1 MFSRLRRSGF
11 ALLGTMHPT
20 LDQGAPTMSNP
31 LLAIRALGQ
40 SIWLDNI
47 SRELLDTGKLARLI
61 AGDGISGVT
70 SNPTIFEKAI
80 GHSELY
86 DRAIIQAA
94 REGLDARGTFFQLAY
109 ADIRNGADLLRPVYD
124 AAGGQDGHISFE
136 LPPELAHDVEGS
148 VEAAKRIFPE
158 IDRPNVF
165 IKVPATPE
173 GVVAFRELTAEGISV
188 NVTLL
193 FAVERYEEIVNAW
206 IEGLEKRVEAG
217 RPVDRLA
224 SVASF
229 FVSRVDTKVDARLE
243 KLGHAELQGMA
254 AVANAKLAYR
264 SFQRLFSGP
273 RWEALAAKGAHVQ
286 RPLWA
291 STSTKNPAYP
301 DTLYV
306 DTLIGPDTV
315 NTMPEATIDATRD
328 HGHAARTI
336 DQKVDEAA
344 AHMDELARIGV
355 DLDMVLVHELVDEG
369 VEAFSK
375 SFNSLIAT
383 IDEKARA
390 LAPAQA

>member
-1 MFSRLRRSGF
+1 
-11 ALLGTMHPT
+11 
-20 LDQGAPTMSNP
+20 MSNP

-47 SRELLDTGKLARLI
+47 SRELLDTGRLAHLI
-61 AGDGISGVT
+61 ADDGISGVT

-86 DRAIIQAA
+86 DRPLRAA
-94 REGLDARGTFFQLAY
+94 AQDGLDARAIFFKLAY
-109 ADIRNGADLLRPVYD
+109 ADIRDGADLLRPTYD
-124 AAGGQDGHISFE
+124 QEGGQDGQISFE
-136 LPPELAHDVEGS
+136 LPPELARDVAGS
-148 VEAAKRIFPE
+148 IEAAKRIKAE

-173 GVVAFRELTAEGISV
+173 GVDAFRELTAAGVSV

-193 FAVERYEEIVNAW
+193 FAVERYEEIANAW
-206 IEGLEKRVEAG
+206 IDGLERRVAAG
-217 RPVDRLA
+217 EPVDRLA

-229 FVSRVDTKVDARLE
+229 FVSRVDSKVDSRLE
-243 KLGHAELQGMA
+243 QLGHTELQGVA

-264 SFQRLFSGP
+264 SFQRLFAGP
-273 RWEALAAKGAHVQ
+273 RWEALEAKGAHVQ

-306 DTLIGPDTV
+306 DTLIGPHTV
-315 NTMPEATIDATRD
+315 NTMPEATIDAVRD
-328 HGHAARTI
+328 HGVAARTI
-336 DQKVDEAA
+336 DQNVEAA
-344 AHMDELARIGV
+344 EAHMTELRRIGV
-355 DLDMVLVHELVDEG
+355 DLDEILVHELVDEG
-369 VEAFSK
+369 VDSFQK
-375 SFNSLIAT
+375 SFDSLIAT

-390 LAPAQA
+390 LAPARA

>member
-1 MFSRLRRSGF
+1 MG
-11 ALLGTMHPT
+11 
-20 LDQGAPTMSNP
+20 NP

-47 SRELLDTGKLARLI
+47 SRELLDTGTLARLI
-61 AGDGISGVT
+61 AEDGISGVT

-86 DRAIIQAA
+86 DRSLGAAA
-94 REGLDARGTFFQLAY
+94 RDGLDAREIFFKLAY
-109 ADIRNGADLLRPVYD
+109 ADIRDGADLLCPRFEEAD
-124 AAGGQDGHISFE
+124 GQDGHISFE
-136 LPPELAHDVEGS
+136 LPPELALDAGGS
-148 VEAAKRIFPE
+148 VEAAKRIFKE
-158 IDRPNVF
+158 IDRPNVL
-165 IKVPATPE
+165 IKVPATSE
-173 GVVAFRELTAEGISV
+173 GVEAFRELTAAGISV

-193 FAVERYEEIVNAW
+193 FAVSRYEEIANAYV
-206 IEGLEKRVEAG
+206 EGLEQRAAAG
-217 RPVDRLA
+217 EPVDRLA

-229 FVSRVDTKVDARLE
+229 FVSRVDGKVDARLE
-243 KLGHAELQGMA
+243 QLGHRELQGIA

-264 SFQRLFSGP
+264 AFQRIFSGP

-291 STSTKNPAYP
+291 STSTKNPDYP

-328 HGHAARTI
+328 HGHPTRSI
-336 DQKVDEAA
+336 DVNVDQAA
-344 AHMDELARIGV
+344 AHMAELERLGV
-355 DLDMVLVHELVDEG
+355 DLEWILSRQLVDEG
-369 VEAFSK
+369 VESFTK
-375 SFNSLIAT
+375 SFDSLIGT

-390 LAPAQA
+390 LAPARA

>member
-1 MFSRLRRSGF
+1 MG
-11 ALLGTMHPT
+11 
-20 LDQGAPTMSNP
+20 NP

-47 SRELLDTGKLARLI
+47 SRELLDSGTLARLI
-61 AGDGISGVT
+61 ADDGISGVT

-86 DRAIIQAA
+86 DTALAAAA
-94 REGLDARGTFFQLAY
+94 RDGLDARAIFFKLAY
-109 ADIRNGADLLRPVYD
+109 ADIREGADLLRPRFD
-124 AAGGQDGHISFE
+124 ETDGQDGHISFE
-136 LPPELAHDVEGS
+136 LPPELALDAAGS
-148 VEAAKRIFPE
+148 VEAAKRIFKE
-158 IDRPNVF
+158 IDRANVL
-165 IKVPATPE
+165 IKVPATRE
-173 GVVAFRELTAEGISV
+173 GVDAFRELTAAGVSV

-193 FAVERYEEIVNAW
+193 FAVSRYEEIANAYV
-206 IEGLEKRVEAG
+206 EGLERRAAAG
-217 RPVDRLA
+217 EPVDRLA

-229 FVSRVDTKVDARLE
+229 FVSRVDGKIDKRLE
-243 KLGHAELQGMA
+243 ELGHTELQGIA

-264 SFQRLFSGP
+264 SFQQIFSGP

-328 HGHAARTI
+328 HGQAERTI
-336 DQKVDEAA
+336 DVKVDAA
-344 AHMDELARIGV
+344 ATHMAELARLGV
-355 DLDMVLVHELVDEG
+355 DLEWILAHQLVDEG
-369 VEAFSK
+369 VE
-375 SFNSLIAT
+375 SFTNSFDSLIAT

-390 LAPAQA
+390 LAPARA